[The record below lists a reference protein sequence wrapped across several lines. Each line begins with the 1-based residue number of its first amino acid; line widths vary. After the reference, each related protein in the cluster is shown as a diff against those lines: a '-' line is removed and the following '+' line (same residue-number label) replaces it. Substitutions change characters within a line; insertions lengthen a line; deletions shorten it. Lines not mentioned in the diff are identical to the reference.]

1 MKNNF
6 FYQKP
11 LASIYAKPSK
21 KSEVVSQILFG
32 EKLKILSKKKN
43 WLKIKTDYDN
53 YSGFI
58 KNEKFTQKFKPT
70 HKVYKLKTIIYK
82 KKKNKFVSSTNFLF
96 FASRISSM
104 NLSGQFIE
112 FKKNS
117 WVKKEDLKPVNF
129 NEKNISKILKLFLNT
144 KYLWGGKTSKGIDCS
159 ALIQIYFY
167 FNNIFFPRDTKD
179 QAKFLKK
186 NKINRLYKNDYL
198 MYWKGHVGF
207 ILNRNLLI
215 HAYGPKKKVVIMKIN
230 KTITEIKKNTN
241 LDLKLI

>member
-11 LASIYAKPSK
+11 LANIYAKSSK
-21 KSEVVSQILFG
+21 ESEVVSQILFG
-32 EKLKILSKKKN
+32 EKFKILSKKKN

-53 YSGFI
+53 YIGFI
-58 KNEKFTQKFKPT
+58 KNEKYTEKFKPT
-70 HKVYKLKTIIYK
+70 HKVYKLKTTIYK
-82 KKKNKFVSSTNFLF
+82 KRKNKFISSRNFLF
-96 FASRISSM
+96 FASKITLM
-104 NLSGQFIE
+104 NFSGQFIE

-117 WVKKEDLKPVNF
+117 WVKKKDLKPVNF
-129 NEKNISKILKLFLNT
+129 NEKNISRILRLFLNT

-159 ALIQIYFY
+159 ALIQMYFY

-186 NKINRLYKNDYL
+186 NKINKIYKNDNL
-198 MYWKGHVGF
+198 MFWKGHVSF
-207 ILNRNLLI
+207 VLNKNLLI

-230 KTITEIKKNTN
+230 KTINEIKKNTN

>member
-32 EKLKILSKKKN
+32 EKFKILGKKKN

-58 KNEKFTQKFKPT
+58 KIEKFTQKFKPT

-104 NLSGQFIE
+104 NLSGQFIK
-112 FKKNS
+112 FKKNR

-129 NEKNISKILKLFLNT
+129 I
-144 KYLWGGKTSKGIDCS
+144 
-159 ALIQIYFY
+159 
-167 FNNIFFPRDTKD
+167 
-179 QAKFLKK
+179 
-186 NKINRLYKNDYL
+186 
-198 MYWKGHVGF
+198 
-207 ILNRNLLI
+207 
-215 HAYGPKKKVVIMKIN
+215 
-230 KTITEIKKNTN
+230 
-241 LDLKLI
+241 

>member
-11 LASIYAKPSK
+11 LANIYAKSSK
-21 KSEVVSQILFG
+21 ESEVVSQILFG
-32 EKLKILSKKKN
+32 EKFKILSKRKN

-53 YSGFI
+53 YIGFI
-58 KNEKFTQKFKPT
+58 KNEKYTEKFKPT
-70 HKVYKLKTIIYK
+70 HKVYKLKTTIYK
-82 KKKNKFVSSTNFLF
+82 KRKNKFISSKNFLF
-96 FASRISSM
+96 FASKIELM

-117 WVKKEDLKPVNF
+117 WVKKKDLKQVNF
-129 NEKNISKILKLFLNT
+129 NEKNISKILRLFLNT
-144 KYLWGGKTSKGIDCS
+144 KYLWGGKTAKGIDCS
-159 ALIQIYFY
+159 ALIQMYFC

-186 NKINRLYKNDYL
+186 NKINKIYKNDNL
-198 MYWKGHVGF
+198 MFWKGHVSF
-207 ILNRNLLI
+207 VLNKNLLI

-230 KTITEIKKNTN
+230 KTINEIKKNTN

>member
-11 LASIYAKPSK
+11 LANIYAKSSK
-21 KSEVVSQILFG
+21 ESEVVSQILFG
-32 EKLKILSKKKN
+32 EKFKILSKRKN

-53 YSGFI
+53 YIGFI
-58 KNEKFTQKFKPT
+58 KNEKFTEKFKPT
-70 HKVYKLKTIIYK
+70 HKVYKLKTTIYK
-82 KKKNKFVSSTNFLF
+82 KKKNKFVSSRNFLF
-96 FASRISSM
+96 FASKITLM
-104 NLSGQFIE
+104 NFSGQFIE

-117 WVKKEDLKPVNF
+117 WVKKKDLKPVNF
-129 NEKNISKILKLFLNT
+129 NEKNISKILRLFLNT

-159 ALIQIYFY
+159 ALIQMYFY

-179 QAKFLKK
+179 QVKFLKK
-186 NKINRLYKNDYL
+186 NKINKLYKNDNL
-198 MYWKGHVGF
+198 MFWKGHVSF
-207 ILNRNLLI
+207 VLNKNLLI

-230 KTITEIKKNTN
+230 KTINEIKKNTN